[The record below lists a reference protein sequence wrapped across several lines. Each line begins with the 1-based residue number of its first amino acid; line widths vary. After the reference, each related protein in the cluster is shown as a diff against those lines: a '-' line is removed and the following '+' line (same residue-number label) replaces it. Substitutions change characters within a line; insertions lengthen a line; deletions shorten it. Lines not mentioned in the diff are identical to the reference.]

1 MKDKGLRRWPEG
13 QLYLNSPS
21 PGVFQQPV
29 REDEVRLRTMS
40 WFKAR
45 ILQDN
50 RAPEDAST
58 MEESLLARRLFLVLG
73 AVALVYAALA
83 GLRTVHD
90 PDLGWQLAGGR
101 WVAEH
106 HRFFST
112 DVFSYTAAGQP
123 WIYPVGS
130 QLLLYA
136 IYRLGGYVLLSWF
149 GAGACVATVALLL
162 RRGSAFTAAIA
173 IVAIPLIAER
183 TGPRAE
189 MFTVI
194 LFAAYLTI
202 LWENYQSGRARLWLL
217 PLLMIAW
224 VNLHLG
230 FIAGIALIVGFI
242 GLELLEILSSAE
254 RRSAAFRRLRQ
265 ASPWFAAT
273 AAATLVN
280 PWGWGLYRALVRQNR
295 AMALHSQV
303 FAEWGKARFHWSA
316 LGAFSQQPMQNSL
329 DLVAVIVL
337 LTVAIALLQRRLGA
351 AILLVGAM
359 YATMRHVRME
369 ALTACVVIVVGGSI
383 LRDMI
388 PLVWSRIP
396 SGRLRFAGAMVAVAM
411 VAAVASV
418 RGADFATDRVYLESN
433 AKANFGAGLS
443 WWFPQRAAAFIER
456 ENLPVQVFNNFDE
469 GGFVV
474 WQLGQRYQDY
484 IDGRSIPFGEQGLLR
499 EHELVTAPVDSSTWQ
514 QAADRY
520 NINTMI
526 LQLDTTE
533 IEFAQLQDLCYSKN
547 WRPVYLDEVS
557 VVLVR
562 QKPETEELINR
573 LQINCATA
581 PLPAGPLDHSARSFH
596 LWANAANVLAGLRR
610 TNEALTAADNAFQI
624 FPGSAPL
631 RWVRGNALYASDRR
645 VEAEQEW
652 LAAIALGLNGSDAA
666 TVWSRLGELY
676 DQQERIPD
684 ALHAWQE
691 TVELTSD
698 PTVKTRALVK
708 LARLYLVTRQPKQA
722 LQALDEAERSA
733 PPQMTAVT
741 EGRSFKFDVAQ
752 GRAAIWR
759 AMGDMN
765 QAVSFQEQAVQLD
778 PEAADA
784 WSHLAKLYQRQGR
797 VADERRAEE
806 RASAL
811 SASQNR

>member
-1 MKDKGLRRWPEG
+1 
-13 QLYLNSPS
+13 
-21 PGVFQQPV
+21 
-29 REDEVRLRTMS
+29 MS
-40 WFKAR
+40 WFPPRTQEAR
-45 ILQDN
+45 Q
-50 RAPEDAST
+50 ASTDAST
-58 MEESLLARRLFLVLG
+58 VEESGLARRLFLLLG

-101 WVAEH
+101 WIAQH
-106 HRFFST
+106 HRIFST
-112 DVFSYTAAGQP
+112 DIFSYTATGRP

-149 GAGACVATVALLL
+149 GAAACVATVALLL

-173 IVAIPLIAER
+173 IILTPLIAER

-189 MFTVI
+189 MFTVM

-202 LWENYQSGRARLWLL
+202 LWENYQTGRARLWLL

-230 FIAGIALIVGFI
+230 FIAGLALMVGFI

-254 RRSAAFRRLRQ
+254 RRSAAVSRLRQ
-265 ASPWFAAT
+265 ACPWFIAT

-280 PWGWGLYRALVRQNR
+280 PWGWIPYRVMLGENR
-295 AMALHSQV
+295 DMKFYAQV
-303 FAEWGKARFHWSA
+303 IPEWGQARLHWAATVS
-316 LGAFSQQPMQNSL
+316 GFSQQPMQNTFNL
-329 DLVAVIVL
+329 GAVIVM
-337 LTVAIALLQRRLGA
+337 VAALVALLQRRLGA
-351 AILLVGAM
+351 AILLVGAA
-359 YATMRHVRME
+359 YVTMRHIRME
-369 ALTACVVIVVGGSI
+369 ALTAGIVIVVGGSVFAGA
-383 LRDMI
+383 I
-388 PLVWSRIP
+388 PWVWARIP
-396 SGRLRFAGAMVAVAM
+396 NARLRFAGAIVAVVI
-411 VAAVASV
+411 VAAVAGV
-418 RGADFATDRVYLESN
+418 HGADFVSNHLYLASN
-433 AKANFGAGLS
+433 AKSNFGAGLT
-443 WWFPQRAAAFIER
+443 WWFPQRAAAFVER
-456 ENLPVQVFNNFDE
+456 ENLPPQVFNNFDE
-469 GGFVV
+469 GGYVL
-474 WQLGQRYQDY
+474 WHLGQKYQDY
-484 IDGRSIPFGEQGLLR
+484 IDGRALPFGPEGFLR
-499 EHELVTAPVDSSTWQ
+499 EHQLVTASIDSPEWKQ
-514 QAADRY
+514 EADRY
-520 NINTMI
+520 NINTII

-581 PLPAGPLDHSARSFH
+581 PLPAEALDHSARSFH

-610 TNEALTAADNAFQI
+610 SNDALSAADNAYQI
-624 FPGSAPL
+624 FSGSAPL

-652 LAAIALGLNGSDAA
+652 LAAIALGLNAADAA

-676 DQQERIPD
+676 DQQERVPD

-691 TVELTSD
+691 TVQLTSD
-698 PTVKTRALVK
+698 ATVKTRALVK
-708 LARLYLVTRQPKQA
+708 LARLYLLTRQPKQA

-733 PPQMTAVT
+733 PSQMMAVT
-741 EGRSFKFDVAQ
+741 DGRSFKFDVAQ

-765 QAVSFQEQAVQLD
+765 QAVSFEEQAVELD

-784 WSHLAKLYQRQGR
+784 WGHLAKLYQWQGR
-797 VADERRAEE
+797 VAEQRRAEA

-811 SASQNR
+811 RASESR